1 MSAAAKIVSTS
12 YLILHS
18 EYGGDFGRPWL
29 VIRCF
34 RDSDR
39 QDVLFNGGRKDAEA
53 YITAHWDDDL
63 PTLPASAADDF
74 DGSAEPMRAI
84 RDLISACE
92 AVFGADCG
100 EDAILRRA
108 RDGFT
113 TLRKLAGDER
123 IGEEIAEAA
132 MIEPKDLREPL
143 QLTAAALQ
151 IVAREI
157 VRGEE
162 RIINFTGRWMAFAP
176 RNIAAILDRANEA
189 LDIPGRRIESQP
201 FHGATCPDYP
211 NCSGG
216 CGCGCTFEIEQR
228 RKGQRP

>member
-53 YITAHWDDDL
+53 YLAAHWDDDL
-63 PTLPASAADDF
+63 PALPAPTTDDF
-74 DGSAEPMRAI
+74 DGAAEPMRAI

-108 RDGFT
+108 RDGFG
-113 TLRKLAGDER
+113 TLRKLFGDER
-123 IGEEIAEAA
+123 AGEEIAEAT
-132 MIEPKDLREPL
+132 MIEPN
-143 QLTAAALQ
+143 
-151 IVAREI
+151 AR
-157 VRGEE
+157 V
-162 RIINFTGRWMAFAP
+162 
-176 RNIAAILDRANEA
+176 IAAVPKMLAAITKTRGNLAGLSRSDDDVFAAMVRRLDAA
-189 LDIPGRRIESQP
+189 ITLCTADSIESRP

-228 RKGQRP
+228 REGQRP